1 MCDMPIEMALNFVN
15 AFQAKQVCVPLP
27 TSADT
32 VAFPILAATRR
43 AAVDR
48 RPTDRAAID
57 RYLLGG
63 RQDPQQQ
70 TRSSGVRRPRGT
82 NYDGCI

>member
-1 MCDMPIEMALNFVN
+1 MHSKQSKSVFRFLRQLN
-15 AFQAKQVCVPLP
+15 
-27 TSADT
+27 T